1 MKKIPIDKIEDG
13 MVLAKPLIG
22 SAGNVLLNEG
32 VVLKVSMISR
42 LRNWDIPT
50 VTVQSAEETVEETS
64 AAPAVEFHSEALD
77 EVFRDVMKQPIMRI
91 VYEATRDYFK
101 SKVIHG

>member
-1 MKKIPIDKIEDG
+1 MKKISIDKIEDD
-13 MVLAKPLIG
+13 MILAKPIIG

-32 VVLKVSMISR
+32 VVLKVSMVTR

-50 VTVQSAEETVEETS
+50 VTVQSADEVVEETS
-64 AAPAVEFHSEALD
+64 TTQTVEFHSDVLD
-77 EVFRDVMKQPIMRI
+77 DIFKDVMKHPIMCV

-101 SKVIHG
+101 NKITHE